1 MRKWASILP
10 VAALAVV
17 LISLPIM
24 GTGCQKLQARDH
36 LNKGVTAF
44 KNAQYPESVEHFKTA
59 VALDPTFS
67 TARLYLAMAYLQQYI
82 PGAESEE
89 NNNMAKAAYDQFS
102 EVLKQDPKNTLAI
115 QSIASLYLY
124 QKKWT
129 EAREWYQR
137 LTTVAPNNTVGYYS
151 LGFIAWSEWYPEYG
165 KARANLGM
173 KIEDLGPIK
182 DKKVKEDLKAR
193 FDPVL
198 DDGLK
203 ALDKALEVDKEYEDA
218 MVYESLLIRERADLA
233 DSKEAYEQQIKIA
246 DGWMDKSLA
255 TKKIKAE
262 KKNKSAGGITTE
274 SK

>member
-1 MRKWASILP
+1 MRKLASILP
-10 VAALAVV
+10 VAALAAV
-17 LISLPIM
+17 LISLPVM
-24 GTGCQKLQARDH
+24 GTGCQKLQARDQ

-59 VALDPTFS
+59 VELDPNFP

-82 PGAESEE
+82 PGAVSPE

-102 EVLKQDPKNTLAI
+102 EVLKQDPKNGLAI

-124 QKKWT
+124 QQKWT
-129 EAREWYQR
+129 EARDWYQR
-137 LTTVAPNNTVGYYS
+137 LTSVDPNNTVGYYS

-173 KIEDLGPIK
+173 KLEDPGPIK
-182 DKKVKEDLKAR
+182 DKKVKEDLKTR
-193 FDPVL
+193 FGPVI

-203 ALDKALEVDKEYEDA
+203 ALDKAVDIDKEYSDA
-218 MVYESLLIRERADLA
+218 MAYENLLTRERADLA
-233 DSKEAYEQQIKIA
+233 DTKEEYEKQIKIA
-246 DGWMDKSLA
+246 DDWVTRALA
-255 TKKIKAE
+255 ATKIKAE
-262 KKNKSAGGITTE
+262 KKNKSGGGITTE

>member
-1 MRKWASILP
+1 MRKLASILP
-10 VAALAVV
+10 VAALAAV
-17 LISLPIM
+17 LISLPVM
-24 GTGCQKLQARDH
+24 GTGCQKLQARDQ

-59 VALDPTFS
+59 VELDPNFP

-82 PGAESEE
+82 PGAESPE

-102 EVLKQDPKNTLAI
+102 EVLKLDSKNTLAI

-137 LTTVAPNNTVGYYS
+137 LISVDPNNTVGYYS

-165 KARANLGM
+165 KTRANLGM
-173 KIEDLGPIK
+173 KLEDPGPIK
-182 DKKVKEDLKAR
+182 DKKAKEDLKAR
-193 FDPVL
+193 FGPVI

-203 ALDKALEVDKEYEDA
+203 ALDKALDIDKEYDDA
-218 MVYESLLIRERADLA
+218 MAYENLLVRERADLA
-233 DSKEAYEQQIKIA
+233 DTKEEYEKQIKIA
-246 DGWMDKSLA
+246 DDWVAKNLA

-262 KKNKSAGGITTE
+262 KKSKTGGGITTE

>member
-1 MRKWASILP
+1 MRKLASILP

-17 LISLPIM
+17 LISLLVM
-24 GTGCQKLQARDH
+24 GTGCQKLQARDQ

-59 VALDPTFS
+59 VELDPNFP

-82 PGAESEE
+82 PGAESDE

-193 FDPVL
+193 FGPVLKDKKVKEDLKARFDPVL
-198 DDGLK
+198 DDG
-203 ALDKALEVDKEYEDA
+203 KEY
-218 MVYESLLIRERADLA
+218 
-233 DSKEAYEQQIKIA
+233 
-246 DGWMDKSLA
+246 
-255 TKKIKAE
+255 
-262 KKNKSAGGITTE
+262 
-274 SK
+274 